1 MYLSRLELDIRNIFV
16 RNALTNCQEMHKL
29 IMRGFQNIESN
40 EARKEMG
47 ALYRVVSNTKCVLV
61 YVQSKVKPCWENE
74 KSNAI
79 NYFEVKDTSKI
90 IECFEVGRI
99 YNFNIL
105 TFPFKR
111 TNNKRYFLRNAN
123 ERLEWLQRKAEQ
135 SGFQILSVRE
145 EDNGVLQGI
154 KGERNT
160 GFSTINYIG
169 TLKVT
174 DKELFIK
181 AYTNG
186 LGVEKAYGL
195 GLLLLSI

>member
-1 MYLSRLELDIRNIFV
+1 M
-16 RNALTNCQEMHKL
+16 
-29 IMRGFQNIESN
+29 
-40 EARKEMG
+40 
-47 ALYRVVSNTKCVLV
+47 
-61 YVQSKVKPCWENE
+61 
-74 KSNAI
+74 
-79 NYFEVKDTSKI
+79 
-90 IECFEVGRI
+90 
-99 YNFNIL
+99 
-105 TFPFKR
+105 
-111 TNNKRYFLRNAN
+111 
-123 ERLEWLQRKAEQ
+123 QRKAEQ